1 MSPFWILWEL
11 RITAVVVTTEAIRR
25 AKLQS
30 NRHQRNKPTPS
41 FSQARWPSLANVR
54 QQNTIK
60 VFLMLSVWEMT
71 VAYVDSLHVRQKKKS
86 LPKDIGL
93 CVELWTYG
101 PSGPS
106 SNDNYLGHFK
116 KLWLLTYLLTYLL
129 GLLHKSSLSFSVFL
143 SLNLLPISQIEWI
156 HQTNRLKLG
165 IWPQYHEEK
174 RVTKMHMPM
183 ARRKFSIRTSVFF
196 ISDEYTS
203 LPTIGQNGTL
213 LPSSWARANA
223 TAVYKCTTFTSH
235 LWQHTMC
242 SKSW

>member
-129 GLLHKSSLSFSVFL
+129 TRSVAQEF
-143 SLNLLPISQIEWI
+143 III
-156 HQTNRLKLG
+156 LG
-165 IWPQYHEEK
+165 
-174 RVTKMHMPM
+174 
-183 ARRKFSIRTSVFF
+183 VFE
-196 ISDEYTS
+196 S
-203 LPTIGQNGTL
+203 
-213 LPSSWARANA
+213 
-223 TAVYKCTTFTSH
+223 KFTSDFSNR
-235 LWQHTMC
+235 MN
-242 SKSW
+242 SSNKST